1 LEIRD
6 CIYEFS
12 HSNMSLDL
20 HLQKISIVHFL
31 KLHLRIKHIVYS
43 MLLKTKV
50 ENRVL
55 GKLGC
60 VWIEGL

>member
-1 LEIRD
+1 
-6 CIYEFS
+6 
-12 HSNMSLDL
+12 MSLDL